1 MRQTPSPQEIKL
13 LEDYFK
19 SVELPAQIKL
29 NKAITVLDVPSF
41 VQNCLNFCKDAN
53 AASVLVD
60 PRYEDLV
67 NLKAVLEEQSKV
79 NG

>member
-1 MRQTPSPQEIKL
+1 MRRSPSPEEIKL

-41 VQNCLNFCKDAN
+41 IQNCLNFCKDAN
-53 AASVLVD
+53 TASVLVD

-67 NLKAVLEEQSKV
+67 NLKAVLEQQGKEER
-79 NG
+79 